1 MQARGGSQP
10 AAGGVAGAF
19 LAGRAAGDGEPGWL
33 ASQAAAEAYACDARI
48 STVITGHLDPEIVAA
63 AVRAYLGREDPGSAG
78 DPAAGEN
85 AADAGHDR
93 LAATL
98 IRYGTAMLS
107 GPAGLAAALRAGLP
121 GPLGAG
127 VSLPLDITSPTATIP
142 PHLRRAVTARDR
154 HCAFPGCRQP
164 PARCHVH
171 HLIPR
176 SRGGP
181 TSLANLALA
190 CSFHHLYLIHRR
202 GWSLALNADGTT
214 TATSPDGRKTWH
226 SHAPPDTQAA

>member
-1 MQARGGSQP
+1 MTGT
-10 AAGGVAGAF
+10 AGTAGAF
-19 LAGRAAGDGEPGWL
+19 AAGRAAGDGEPGWL
-33 ASQAAAEAYACDARI
+33 ASQAAAEAYACDAKI
-48 STVITGHLDPEIVAA
+48 TTIITGHLDPKIVAA
-63 AVRAYLGREDPGSAG
+63 AVRAYLRREDPGDGTGRAG
-78 DPAAGEN
+78 DPADGEDPDGAGQ
-85 AADAGHDR
+85 DR

-98 IRYGTAMLS
+98 IRYAAGMLS

-127 VSLPLDITSPTATIP
+127 VSLPLDITSPTATVP

-226 SHAPPDTQAA
+226 SHDPPGTAAA